1 MADIR
6 ALAIVHQGDA
16 GPGVFADAFAG
27 AGIELDEWMI
37 SAGGGPPGGDLAR
50 YDAVAV
56 FGGAMHADEDD
67 RHPWLTEEKRLL
79 AELLEAG
86 KPLLGV
92 CLGSQLLAGAAG
104 AGVRRL
110 PTPEIGWHE
119 VVLEPAAS
127 ADPVLGFLP
136 ERFTA
141 FGWHS
146 YEADLPP
153 GASALARSDACL
165 QAFRAG
171 EAAWG
176 IQFHAE
182 VSAADLD
189 HWTVN
194 YEEDPD
200 AVQMG
205 LDSVA
210 LRPATHGRSSAGMR
224 PAARSA
230 AGSANSRAG
239 GSVRSDV
246 GAVDAAVDHQ
256 RAGVHV

>member
-1 MADIR
+1 MTDIR
-6 ALAIVHQGDA
+6 ALAIVHQDDA
-16 GPGVFADAFAG
+16 GPGVFADAFADT
-27 AGIELDEWMI
+27 GIALDRWMI
-37 SAGGGPPGGDLAR
+37 SAGGGPPRDLAA

-56 FGGAMHADEDD
+56 FGGAMHADEED
-67 RHPWLTEEKRLL
+67 RHPWLAEEKRLL
-79 AELLEAG
+79 RGLLEAG
-86 KPLLGV
+86 RPLLGV

-104 AGVRRL
+104 AEVRRL
-110 PTPEIGWHE
+110 QTPEIGWHD
-119 VVLEPAAS
+119 VMLEPAA
-127 ADPVLGFLP
+127 AGDPVLGFLP

-153 GASALARSDACL
+153 GARPLARSAACL
-165 QAFRAG
+165 QAYRAG

-200 AVQMG
+200 AVRIG
-205 LDSVA
+205 LDSEA
-210 LRPATHGRSSAGMR
+210 LRSRNAQEIERWNERGRALCGR
-224 PAARSA
+224 FCEFVRERSA
-230 AGSANSRAG
+230 SR
-239 GSVRSDV
+239 
-246 GAVDAAVDHQ
+246 
-256 RAGVHV
+256 

>member
-6 ALAIVHQGDA
+6 ALAIVHQDDA
-16 GPGVFADAFAG
+16 GPGVFAEAFAA
-27 AGIELDEWMI
+27 AGVKLDEWMI
-37 SAGGGPPGGDLAR
+37 SAAGSPPAGDLAP

-56 FGGAMHADEDD
+56 FGGAMHADEED
-67 RHPWLTEEKRLL
+67 RHPWLAEEKRLL
-79 AELLEAG
+79 ADLLKAG

-104 AGVRRL
+104 AEVRRL
-110 PTPEIGWHE
+110 PKPEIGWHE
-119 VVLEPAAS
+119 VVLQPAA
-127 ADPVLGFLP
+127 ADDPVLGFLP

-153 GASALARSDACL
+153 GATPLARSDTCL
-165 QAFRAG
+165 QAYRAS
-171 EAAWG
+171 ETAWG

-194 YEEDPD
+194 YDEDPD
-200 AVQMG
+200 AVAIG
-205 LDSVA
+205 LDPEA
-210 LRPATHGRSSAGMR
+210 LGRRNAQEIEQWNETG
-224 PAARSA
+224 
-230 AGSANSRAG
+230 RALCRRFCDFIRG
-239 GSVRSDV
+239 G
-246 GAVDAAVDHQ
+246 
-256 RAGVHV
+256 